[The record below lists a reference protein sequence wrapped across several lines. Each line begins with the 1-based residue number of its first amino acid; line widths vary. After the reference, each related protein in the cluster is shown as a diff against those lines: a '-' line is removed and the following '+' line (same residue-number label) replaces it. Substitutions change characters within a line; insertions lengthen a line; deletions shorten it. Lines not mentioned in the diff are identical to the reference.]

1 VDQNQEIAA
10 VGIKINFINPFGT
23 PVYNDLILE
32 TLTPYARA
40 GTDIVVTNTTN
51 CPENIDYYYNKHM
64 VELAVMEEVMQAEA
78 AGFDAVIVGCCYD
91 PGVRVA
97 RELVDIPVIGPLE
110 ASMQLA
116 TYYGHDYVVVT
127 DHHKAVPYLR
137 DLVRLYGDTNCRD
150 VSCIN
155 WWVTDM
161 IRDTA
166 GVARDAQAAV
176 KKVLDR
182 TGAEAAIL
190 GCTIIAAATEKWLRE
205 TRAPRDLVIVNPNTM
220 SLKMAESLADLK
232 ANGLYNISRK
242 GYYQKPQQ
250 HDPKEF
256 AAVRARYGLLGRSA

>member
-1 VDQNQEIAA
+1 MSIR
-10 VGIKINFINPFGT
+10 INFINPFGT
-23 PVYNDLILE
+23 TAYNDLIRE
-32 TLTPYARA
+32 TLVPYAA
-40 GTDIVVTNTTN
+40 PGTELTVTNTTDV
-51 CPENIDYYYNKHM
+51 PENIDYYYNKHI
-64 VELAVMEEVMQAEA
+64 VELAVMEEVMRAEE

-110 ASMQLA
+110 ASMQMA
-116 TYYGHDYVVVT
+116 PYYGHDYVVVT

-137 DLVRLYGDTNCRD
+137 DLVLLYGGTNCRG

-176 KKVLDR
+176 KKVLEA

-190 GCTIIAAATEKWLRE
+190 GCTIIAAATEKWLRDQ
-205 TRAPRDLVIVNPNTM
+205 RAARDLTMLNPNIM
-220 SLKMAESLADLK
+220 ALKMAESTAHLK
-232 ANGLYNISRK
+232 ASGIYNINRA

-250 HDPKEF
+250 RDANEF
-256 AAVRARYGLLGRSA
+256 AMVRARFGKAGRNTQT